1 MVNTSYK
8 ATQQNILHFGLLL
21 IMLLQYSAN
30 TREMWAVIR
39 VCWI

>member
-8 ATQQNILHFGLLL
+8 ASQQNILHFGLLL
-21 IMLLQYSAN
+21 ILLPQYTAN
-30 TREMWAVIR
+30 TRERWAAIR